1 MPFLAF
7 LAVLASWRFICC
19 PAGGGVRALQLRL
32 GLKADPIEYRYSY
45 EWLFRLMAEE
55 GVQHLQLGTFFE
67 LYQLPDQW
75 LLRLRDCAKD
85 FGIAISSILTSH
97 RELGGYFQTETAW
110 HRVARKNHERLI
122 EIGGLLGAKS
132 VGSNP
137 GSTLRD
143 QLGAKSEGM
152 KRYLRNLKELLLL
165 ARRLRVERLTMEPMS
180 CLAEPPTLPEEIAG
194 WARELEA
201 FRKDHAEAAA
211 FGYCVDVSHGY
222 ADKDRVIRHDHM
234 ALIAACLP
242 WTTELHLRNTDASYT
257 ATFGFTEEERKK
269 GIVDAAAIR
278 DLLLCKADLLPVEE
292 LVGYLEIGGPKLGR
306 DYTDGALAEQL
317 RGSLKYLRETFLVG
331 TAGVPPAPARAPRV
345 RFAHAGPLP
354 TRETERAGE
363 TPAVHLG
370 RAQVQLAPSLMC
382 ADLCHLEESVRRLE
396 RHGAELLHFDIMD
409 AHFTPNM
416 PLGFETLR
424 QLRPKTALPFDVH
437 LMVNNND
444 FFVRETAA
452 LGAQMISVHVESSV
466 HFDRTLALI
475 RSLGARAGAALNPA
489 TPLAALDYVLER
501 LDFVLLMAVNPG
513 FAGQNAVPSAI
524 RKISECRAYLTTR
537 GVRIPIQ
544 VDGNVSFE
552 NIPRMVAAG
561 AGILVAGS
569 SSLFSAQGALED
581 NFRKA
586 REAIARGLEA
596 RGANETADERR

>member
-1 MPFLAF
+1 
-7 LAVLASWRFICC
+7 
-19 PAGGGVRALQLRL
+19 VRALQLRL

-67 LYQLPDQW
+67 LYQLSDQW

-85 FGIAISSILTSH
+85 FGIAISSILTAH
-97 RELGGYFQTETAW
+97 RELGGYFQTDTAW
-110 HRVARKNHERLI
+110 HRVARRNHERLI
-122 EIGGLLGAKS
+122 EIGAMLGARS

-143 QLGAKSEGM
+143 QIGAKPEGM
-152 KRYLRNLKELLLL
+152 KCYLRNLKELLCF
-165 ARRLRVERLTMEPMS
+165 ARQRGVERLTMEPMS

-194 WARELEA
+194 WAHELEV
-201 FRKDHAEAAA
+201 FRKDHSEAAA

-222 ADKDRVIRHDHM
+222 ADKDRVIRYDHL
-234 ALIAACLP
+234 ALLAACLP

-257 ATFGFTEEERKK
+257 ATFGFTDEERKK
-269 GIVDAAAIR
+269 GIVDVAAVR
-278 DLLLCKADLLPVEE
+278 DLLHWKAELLPVEE

-317 RGSLKYLRETFLVG
+317 RASLLHLRETFLKPQKEWEKPPGPVVIH
-331 TAGVPPAPARAPRV
+331 TAPPAPALSLELR
-345 RFAHAGPLP
+345 H
-354 TRETERAGE
+354 
-363 TPAVHLG
+363 
-370 RAQVQLAPSLMC
+370 VQLAPSLMC

-396 RHGAELLHFDIMD
+396 RHGAELLHIDIMD
-409 AHFTPNM
+409 ARFTPNM

-437 LMVNNND
+437 LMVKDND
-444 FFVRETAA
+444 FFVRESVA
-452 LGAQMISVHVESSV
+452 LGAQMISVHVESSL

-475 RSLGARAGAALNPA
+475 RLLGARAGAALNPA

-524 RKISECRAYLTTR
+524 RKISDCRAYLAAR
-537 GVRIPIQ
+537 GVKIPIQ
-544 VDGNVSFE
+544 VDGNVSFA

-561 AGILVAGS
+561 ADILVAGS
-569 SSLFSAQGALED
+569 SSLFSAEGALED
-581 NFRKA
+581 NFRKT
-586 REAIARGLEA
+586 REAVARGLELRHGNSGE
-596 RGANETADERR
+596 RG